1 MPDINGYWM
10 VKSPGIASEWIYD
23 HTCPSHTCPSQFGVE
38 TKASVG
44 FDPSPALWSQPIEG
58 SGPSPHRP
66 PVLLRAVRSE
76 LCAALGS
83 WCFADFAEMV
93 FWHSLHYPTRRHHCQ
108 EYQRISSQT
117 TNEMLDTFYGSLC
130 SANCIDAHYFSMW
143 NPFSFC
149 PSTCSKQS
157 SCADQE
163 DLAQLFKAAS
173 VELLSSSGVS
183 ESPRRSTNSLS
194 FEGTEEQGLKRITSI
209 CGPSTWPPQK
219 HTMFLFCHRFSVG
232 PDFGPTILGPGHA
245 RSSLVLLLRILTICG
260 TALGQLPTQ
269 DTPAGVC

>member
-10 VKSPGIASEWIYD
+10 VKSPGITSEWIYD
-23 HTCPSHTCPSQFGVE
+23 HTCPSQFGVE

-44 FDPSPALWSQPIEG
+44 FDPSPVLWSQPIEG

-117 TNEMLDTFYGSLC
+117 TNEMLDTFTVLC
-130 SANCIDAHYFSMW
+130 AVQTVLMHIIFPCEISF
-143 NPFSFC
+143 PFVHQLVPNSQAVQTRKIWL
-149 PSTCSKQS
+149 SCSKQPVWS
-157 SCADQE
+157 FWAAAGSPKVPAVAPIRSA
-163 DLAQLFKAAS
+163 LRAQRSRAS
-173 VELLSSSGVS
+173 NELHPYVPSGY
-183 ESPRRSTNSLS
+183 
-194 FEGTEEQGLKRITSI
+194 
-209 CGPSTWPPQK
+209 
-219 HTMFLFCHRFSVG
+219 
-232 PDFGPTILGPGHA
+232 
-245 RSSLVLLLRILTICG
+245 LT
-260 TALGQLPTQ
+260 
-269 DTPAGVC
+269 